1 MKNFIIVDTDITID
15 FLRGQKNAIT
25 LFKSKYESIS
35 FSAITVAEIY
45 SGIRTKNEETEIERL
60 FSIFPVI
67 PTSSDIARL
76 AGKMVKQYRL
86 SHNVEIPDAL
96 IASTCILS
104 DADLYTLNIK
114 HYPMFKGLKPPY
126 RKSS

>member
-1 MKNFIIVDTDITID
+1 MKNIIIVDTDITID
-15 FLRGQKNAIT
+15 FLRGQKKAIT
-25 LFKSKYESIS
+25 FFKSKSESIY

-45 SGIRTKNEETEIERL
+45 SGIRTKSEETEIERL

-67 PTSSDIARL
+67 PTSLDIARL

-96 IASTCILS
+96 IAATCLLS
-104 DADLYTLNIK
+104 DADLFTLNIK

-126 RKSS
+126 RKNN

>member
-1 MKNFIIVDTDITID
+1 MKKITIVDTDITID
-15 FLRGQKNAIT
+15 FLRGQQSAIT
-25 LFKSKYESIS
+25 FFKSKSESIS

-45 SGIRTKNEETEIERL
+45 SGIKTRNEEIEIERL

-67 PTSSDIARL
+67 PINSDIARL
-76 AGKMVKQYRL
+76 AGKLVKQYRL

-96 IASTCILS
+96 IAATCLLS
-104 DADLYTLNIK
+104 DAELFTLNIK
-114 HYPMFKGLKPPY
+114 HYPMFKVLKPLY

>member
-1 MKNFIIVDTDITID
+1 MKKIIIIDTDITID
-15 FLRGQKNAIT
+15 FLRGQKKAIN
-25 LFKSKYESIS
+25 LFKSKFENIS

-45 SGIRTKNEETEIERL
+45 SGIRNKNEETEIERL

-67 PTSSDIARL
+67 PNSFEISRL

-96 IASTCILS
+96 IAATCLLS
-104 DADLYTLNIK
+104 EADLYTLNIK
-114 HYPMFKGLKPPY
+114 HYPMFKELKPPY
-126 RKSS
+126 RKNN